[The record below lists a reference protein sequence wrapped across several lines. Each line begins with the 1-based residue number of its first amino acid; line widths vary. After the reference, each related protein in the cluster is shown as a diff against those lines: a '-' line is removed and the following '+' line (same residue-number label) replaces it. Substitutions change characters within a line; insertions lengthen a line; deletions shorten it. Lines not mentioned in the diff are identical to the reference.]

1 VWREN
6 QEKQQ
11 VPPLRYAPVGM
22 TLHWDNGKAGLGYGA
37 LTRVDEPLIDQLT
50 DGMQQE
56 LVTFLNTR
64 RCFARY

>member
-1 VWREN
+1 
-6 QEKQQ
+6 
-11 VPPLRYAPVGM
+11 M